1 MIHDELELDKMGGY
15 HEERTKRRR
24 NKKTGE
30 VVEVVE
36 REVIKR
42 KTALFVIISDT
53 DASFNVRY
61 RGWK

>member
-1 MIHDELELDKMGGY
+1 MGGY